1 VRQLP
6 KGSGTSP
13 TPPASRLRRLLTL
26 RNVGL
31 LLIGFGLLAF
41 LTPFAL
47 IGYGMWREQQLT
59 QGWTASK
66 PPATD
71 SSLPETS
78 VAPLPVS
85 TPTAAPQRTLQAAF
99 AMRVPKIGYYA
110 AVQEG
115 VSLGVLADGPGHY
128 PSTAMP
134 GKPGL
139 VGIAGHNTFW
149 IPFGKLGQGDAIA
162 LETRY
167 GTFNYRVT
175 ETRIVQPDDGT
186 ALVSGSDQ
194 RLALTT
200 CWPLWAGNMAPQRLV
215 IFARQV

>member
-1 VRQLP
+1 M
-6 KGSGTSP
+6 
-13 TPPASRLRRLLTL
+13 

-31 LLIGFGLLAF
+31 LLIGLGLLAF

-47 IGYGMWREQQLT
+47 IGYGMWREHQLT
-59 QGWTASK
+59 QGWAATARA
-66 PPATD
+66 PAGDT
-71 SSLPETS
+71 SLPETS
-78 VAPLPVS
+78 AAPLPVQA

-175 ETRIVQPDDGT
+175 ETRIVQPDDRT
-186 ALVSGSDQ
+186 VLVSGSDR

-200 CWPLWAGNMAPQRLV
+200 CWPLWAGNVAPQRLV
-215 IFARQV
+215 IFAQQV

>member
-1 VRQLP
+1 
-6 KGSGTSP
+6 
-13 TPPASRLRRLLTL
+13 
-26 RNVGL
+26 VGL
-31 LLIGFGLLAF
+31 LLIGCGLLAF

-59 QGWTASK
+59 QGWTATR
-66 PPATD
+66 PPATATA
-71 SSLPETS
+71 LPEASTG
-78 VAPLPVS
+78 PLPVS

-115 VSLGVLADGPGHY
+115 VTMGVLADGPGHY

-149 IPFGKLGQGDAIA
+149 IPFGKLVPGDTIA
-162 LETRY
+162 LETRS

-175 ETRIVQPDDGT
+175 ETRIVQPDDRT
-186 ALVSGSDQ
+186 VLVSSSDR

-215 IFARQV
+215 IFAQQV